1 MGAIIVFVCLSILM
15 VFVSGFIFSEI
26 RNSCDDNDAC
36 LYGLFIFGIIFSICL
51 SIVAIQK
58 YYAKKEYS
66 STEYELKKKVITIKE
81 DNTIKL
87 DTLYTFK
94 HK

>member
-26 RNSCDDNDAC
+26 RNSCDDKDGVLC
-36 LYGLFIFGIIFSICL
+36 GLFIFGIIL
-51 SIVAIQK
+51 SIFLSANAIHG
-58 YYAKKEYS
+58 YYMKKEYS
-66 STEYELKKKVITIKE
+66 STKYELKKKVITIEE